1 MTIDLLTVADCP
13 HTQPTL
19 EVLHRLLAERNIRG
33 TVHHVVVT
41 DVSMAQHLQFPGSPT
56 VRINGR
62 DVEPNHNA
70 SEYGLACRV
79 YRHGNVL
86 SGVPPAAL
94 IEAAM
99 RMPGIGR
106 YP

>member
-1 MTIDLLTVADCP
+1 MKIDLLTVADCP

-19 EVLHRLLAERNIRG
+19 EMLHDLLAERNVRATI
-33 TVHHVVVT
+33 HHVVVT
-41 DVSMAQHLQFPGSPT
+41 DVSMAQRLHFPGSPT
-56 VRINGR
+56 VRINER
-62 DVEPNHNA
+62 DVEPAHNA

-94 IEAAM
+94 IEAAL
-99 RMPGIGR
+99 GVQDG
-106 YP
+106 